1 MGFDPSPTKK
11 SLEFP
16 SFRFF
21 VNVVRPNTYFVS
33 NDSPWE
39 VSLTWDD
46 FLLFKWDIY
55 IYIHTCIMYI
65 YIHYVY
71 IYLYIMY
78 IYIYYVYICIY
89 ICIYIHVY
97 SAYIYINFHSIYYF
111 TPKILSVTGNIIII
125 SLVFEKHFDDHSPRD
140 KSVGNVTWKVCLLCP
155 LTA

>member
-65 YIHYVY
+65 YTLCIYIYLYYVY
-71 IYLYIMY
+71 IYIYMY
-78 IYIYYVYICIY
+78 TVHIYIY
-89 ICIYIHVY
+89 
-97 SAYIYINFHSIYYF
+97 FHSIYYY